1 MTIDYRYKLQTPRV
15 TGRRQQKTICPHC
28 GRKSFVRY
36 VDTQNACQYVAKERT
51 APFRHHCHHIHH
63 TLAVAVPHAAPQH
76 RRLFLSR
83 KGLLADIDFALH
95 TEIYVFSGVKVANI
109 FQYSHTFYRESEKV
123 DKWTCGQE

>member
-36 VDTQNACQYVAKERT
+36 VDTQNACQYVAEERT

-63 TLAVAVPHAAPQH
+63 ALAVAVPHAAPQH
-76 RRLFLSR
+76 RRLFLSA
-83 KGLLADIDFALH
+83 KGFWL
-95 TEIYVFSGVKVANI
+95 T
-109 FQYSHTFYRESEKV
+109 
-123 DKWTCGQE
+123 